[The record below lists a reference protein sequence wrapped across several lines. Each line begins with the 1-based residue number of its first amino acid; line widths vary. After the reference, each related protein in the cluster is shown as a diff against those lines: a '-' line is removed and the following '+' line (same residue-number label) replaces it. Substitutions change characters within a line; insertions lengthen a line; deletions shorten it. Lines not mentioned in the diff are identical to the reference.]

1 MKIIKSLEESGLII
15 KGITETVKNE
25 AKEEMEDIMKII
37 KSLEESGL
45 IIKGITETVKNE
57 AKEQKFGFLSMLLE
71 KLAASIFGNTL
82 PEQGVIRAG
91 EQTVIAGQNF

>member
-1 MKIIKSLEESGLII
+1 
-15 KGITETVKNE
+15 
-25 AKEEMEDIMKII
+25 MEDIMKII

-45 IIKGITETVKNE
+45 IIKGITEAVKNE
-57 AKEQKFGFLSMLLE
+57 AKEQKFGFLSMLLG

-91 EQTVIAGQNF
+91 ERTVIAGQTF